1 MAILIPA
8 FSSCSARMTTG
19 ERRFAQRLE
28 DKLEDDYLLWY
39 DVAIAHQRLHPDF
52 IVLHPERG
60 IIVLEVKDWKLS
72 SLLEVNP
79 DRVKLL
85 TVNGIK
91 VEKNPLEQARGYALA
106 IVSELQQD
114 QLLVQ

>member
-1 MAILIPA
+1 LGILIRDFFKPMAILIPA

-72 SLLEVNP
+72 SFAGSQSRP
-79 DRVKLL
+79 
-85 TVNGIK
+85 GK
-91 VEKNPLEQARGYALA
+91 VADCKWHQG
-106 IVSELQQD
+106 
-114 QLLVQ
+114 

>member
-1 MAILIPA
+1 
-8 FSSCSARMTTG
+8 
-19 ERRFAQRLE
+19 
-28 DKLEDDYLLWY
+28 
-39 DVAIAHQRLHPDF
+39 VAIAHQRLHPDF

-85 TVNGIK
+85 TANGIK
-91 VEKNPLEQARGYALA
+91 VEKTPLEQARGYALA

-114 QLLVQ
+114 QLLVQVAGKFQGKLAFPYSYGVVFTNITRKQFESVELF